1 MFLIYYEFHLNLIRI
16 FFYSIFR
23 IDEIE
28 RQAITIT
35 AGSLLFTNN
44 QIKETGYGW
53 MEIQSWNNVTVFNNS
68 FYRYDSLKLGKSVN
82 ANSCSLDKNYITIA
96 TPKSFNLI
104 NKICKIKEVYFNEAC
119 SCNFERFLKNVSS
132 QQKIESSYCKI
143 EDSLKHCF
151 NTSIINS
158 KKYYREICDDSKS
171 LNCIKFQSDKKI
183 DDNFIGPND
192 NKRITKQLIF
202 IIIGVIVILLV
213 VIIILIIFLRKV
225 CQTPKTITIPLSQM
239 TTGTTLT
246 SIKSSKSFSNDDRL
260 IITQTLEKIKLKQSS
275 DKYDQVYNYTKRL
288 LEGNLTETEK
298 VLTIGEIVTTLGE
311 CENSGADFV
320 AFTGILYKHLAPKDD
335 NENDPVYAEVD
346 LVSSE
351 EPMTYDQQTV
361 LDHIYAEPHSVQQ
374 PLLTNEYSTP
384 LDRNDMGALYS
395 EPITNLK
402 DNSQN
407 LITPYAIG
415 NHCPEKVD
423 EPSASSSK
431 INLPDVLN
439 QQSTKPLTN
448 VQKIANNFAN
458 NPNFHI
464 TLSPNTQRKI
474 PKYTIPIKNQADKKL
489 VKNDSTASN
498 SSSEHSGGSDIT
510 FKIDEVIEYADA

>member
-1 MFLIYYEFHLNLIRI
+1 
-16 FFYSIFR
+16 
-23 IDEIE
+23 
-28 RQAITIT
+28 
-35 AGSLLFTNN
+35 
-44 QIKETGYGW
+44 

-96 TPKSFNLI
+96 APKSFNLI

-192 NKRITKQLIF
+192 NKRITKQLIY
-202 IIIGVIVILLV
+202 IIIGVIVILLMV
-213 VIIILIIFLRKV
+213 VIILIFFIRKV
-225 CQTPKTITIPLSQM
+225 CQKPNTITIPLSQM
-239 TTGTTLT
+239 TAATTLT

-298 VLTIGEIVTTLGE
+298 VLTIGEIVTTLGD

-351 EPMTYDQQTV
+351 EPTTYDQQTV

-402 DNSQN
+402 DNSQS

-415 NHCPEKVD
+415 NHCPEKID

-474 PKYTIPIKNQADKKL
+474 PKYTIPIKNQ
-489 VKNDSTASN
+489 KNDSTASN

-510 FKIDEVIEYADA
+510 LKIDEVIEYADA

>member
-1 MFLIYYEFHLNLIRI
+1 
-16 FFYSIFR
+16 
-23 IDEIE
+23 
-28 RQAITIT
+28 
-35 AGSLLFTNN
+35 
-44 QIKETGYGW
+44 

-68 FYRYDSLKLGKSVN
+68 FYHFDSLKLGKSVN
-82 ANSCSLDKNYITIA
+82 ANSCSLDKNYITQA
-96 TPKSFNLI
+96 APKSFNLI

-132 QQKIESSYCKI
+132 QQKIESSFCII
-143 EDSLKHCF
+143 EDALKHCF

-158 KKYYREICDDSKS
+158 KKYAREICDDSKS
-171 LNCIKFQSDKKI
+171 LNCIKLQSEKKI

-202 IIIGVIVILLV
+202 IICGVIALLLIV
-213 VIIILIIFLRKV
+213 VVILIIFLKRV

-239 TTGTTLT
+239 TTAATLT
-246 SIKSSKSFSNDDRL
+246 SIKSSKSFSNDDRQ

-298 VLTIGEIVTTLGE
+298 VLTIGEIVQTLGE

-351 EPMTYDQQTV
+351 EPNYNQQTV

-384 LDRNDMGALYS
+384 LDRNDLGALYS

-402 DNSQN
+402 DNSQT

-415 NHCPEKVD
+415 NHCPDKID
-423 EPSASSSK
+423 EPSSSK
-431 INLPDVLN
+431 QINLPDVLN

-474 PKYTIPIKNQADKKL
+474 PKYTIPIKTQSDKKL